1 MDLMKPGALSSRV
14 SSMVSPSCWILGS
27 MWVREQQRWADRRE
41 WSGVSR
47 EGDTSDST
55 MGSKEIARR
64 LSFLSLSWVTGTSE
78 VRMKARLELTRLAE
92 VLEVRSSFN
101 PSSPSDLTV
110 WEKWPSLARSS
121 CLARNHDLRYAELC
135 LRHIRPLRQMLSW
148 SRAWLLQL
156 GLVLL
161 LPLPLLAHH
170 RDSLF
175 DLVLNCLLYSRDGG
189 RLLFSQEVLR
199 VVDDLNY
206 ERATGASGHF
216 LPTLQLLLCD
226 GKPVS
231 AGTRIVIGLL
241 LLVELEI
248 FNFYC
253 VVKDRHGGLTDIL
266 NLL

>member
-110 WEKWPSLARSS
+110 WEKWPSLASTS
-121 CLARNHDLRYAELC
+121 LR
-135 LRHIRPLRQMLSW
+135 PS
-148 SRAWLLQL
+148 
-156 GLVLL
+156 
-161 LPLPLLAHH
+161 
-170 RDSLF
+170 
-175 DLVLNCLLYSRDGG
+175 
-189 RLLFSQEVLR
+189 
-199 VVDDLNY
+199 
-206 ERATGASGHF
+206 
-216 LPTLQLLLCD
+216 
-226 GKPVS
+226 
-231 AGTRIVIGLL
+231 L
-241 LLVELEI
+241 LLVVGPAWLGAPAWPGITI
-248 FNFYC
+248 FATRNSVFVTFVPLGRC
-253 VVKDRHGGLTDIL
+253 FPGAVRGFFSWVLFFSSLFLFLLTIVIHCL
-266 NLL
+266 I